1 MSDNKQRIPLKLPSL
16 AFVVCLLIS
25 IACWVLVTF
34 SKDYKMT
41 YEYKLV
47 CDNLPEGRKSVTA
60 SDTIIELTFN
70 QKGLRYL
77 AKPFTDKEK
86 VVVVSVNDLI
96 KPKHKVSVYTFTNKE
111 MCDFLSTH
119 NFGPELVAVSSPEV
133 LTFYLR

>member
-133 LTFYLR
+133 LTLYLR

>member
-1 MSDNKQRIPLKLPSL
+1 M
-16 AFVVCLLIS
+16 VCLLIS
-25 IACWVLVTF
+25 ISCWVLVTF

-47 CDNLPEGRKSVTA
+47 CDNLPEGRKSVTV

-77 AKPFTDKEK
+77 AKPFTKKEK
-86 VVVVSVNDLI
+86 EVTISVSDLI

-111 MCDFLSTH
+111 LCDFLIAH
-119 NFGPELVAVSSPEV
+119 NFGSELESVTSPEV
-133 LTFYLR
+133 ITFYLR

>member
-1 MSDNKQRIPLKLPSL
+1 MAENKSKIPMKLPSL
-16 AFVVCLLIS
+16 AFIVCLLIS
-25 IACWVLVTF
+25 IACWVVITL

-60 SDTIIELTFN
+60 SDTVLQLTFN

-77 AKPFTDKEK
+77 TKPFTEKDK
-86 VVVVSVNDLI
+86 VVTVSVSELI
-96 KPKHKVSVYTFTNKE
+96 KPKNKVTVYSFTNKE
-111 MCDFLSTH
+111 MCDFLAEH

>member
-1 MSDNKQRIPLKLPSL
+1 MKLPSL
-16 AFVVCLLIS
+16 AFIVCLLIS
-25 IACWVLVTF
+25 IACWVVITL

-60 SDTIIELTFN
+60 SDTVLQLTFN

-77 AKPFTDKEK
+77 TKPFTEKEK
-86 VVVVSVNDLI
+86 VVTVSVSELI
-96 KPKHKVSVYTFTNKE
+96 KPKNKVTVYSFTNKE
-111 MCDFLSTH
+111 MCDFLAEH

>member
-1 MSDNKQRIPLKLPSL
+1 MAENKSRIPVKLPPL
-16 AFVVCLLIS
+16 AFIVCLLLS
-25 IACWVLVTF
+25 IAIWFVVSL

-60 SDTIIELTFN
+60 SDTVLLLTFK

-77 AKPFTDKEK
+77 TKPFTEKEK
-86 VVVVSVNDLI
+86 VVTVSVSELI
-96 KPKHKVSVYTFTNKE
+96 KPKNKVTVYSFTNKE
-111 MCDFLSTH
+111 MCDFLVEH
-119 NFGPELVAVSSPEV
+119 NFGPELVTVSSPEV

>member
-1 MSDNKQRIPLKLPSL
+1 MKLPSL
-16 AFVVCLLIS
+16 AFIVCLLIS
-25 IACWVLVTF
+25 IGLWFVITL
-34 SKDYKMT
+34 SKDYKVT

-60 SDTIIELTFN
+60 SDSVLLLTFN

-77 AKPFTDKEK
+77 TKPFTSKEK
-86 VVVVSVNDLI
+86 VVTVSVSDLV
-96 KPKHKVSVYTFTNKE
+96 KPKNKVTVYTFSSKE
-111 MCDFLSTH
+111 MCDFLVEH

>member
-96 KPKHKVSVYTFTNKE
+96 KPKHKVSFYTFTNKE

>member
-1 MSDNKQRIPLKLPSL
+1 MTENKTRIPVKLPSL

-25 IACWVLVTF
+25 IACWLLVTL

-60 SDTIIELTFN
+60 SDTILTLTFN

-77 AKPFTDKEK
+77 MKPYSEKEK
-86 VVVVSVNDLI
+86 VVTISVNDLI
-96 KPKHKVSVYTFTNKE
+96 KPKHKVTVYSFTNKE
-111 MCDFLSTH
+111 LCDFLVAN
-119 NFGPELVAVSSPEV
+119 NFGPELVAVSSPDII
-133 LTFYLR
+133 TFYLR

>member
-1 MSDNKQRIPLKLPSL
+1 MTGNKSRIPVKLPSL
-16 AFVVCLLIS
+16 AFIVCLLIS
-25 IACWVLVTF
+25 ITLWFMITL
-34 SKDYKMT
+34 SKEYKVT

-60 SDTIIELTFN
+60 SDSVLLLTFN

-77 AKPFTDKEK
+77 TKPFTSKEK
-86 VVVVSVNDLI
+86 VVAVSVSDLV
-96 KPKHKVSVYTFTNKE
+96 KPKNKVTVYTFSNKE
-111 MCDFLSTH
+111 MCDFLVEH

>member
-1 MSDNKQRIPLKLPSL
+1 MTENKTRIPVKLPSL

-25 IACWVLVTF
+25 IACWLLVTL

-60 SDTIIELTFN
+60 SDTILTLTFN

-77 AKPFTDKEK
+77 MKPYSEKEK
-86 VVVVSVNDLI
+86 VVTISVNDLI
-96 KPKHKVSVYTFTNKE
+96 KPKHKVTVYSFTNKE
-111 MCDFLSTH
+111 LCDFLVAH
-119 NFGPELVAVSSPEV
+119 NFGPELVAVSSPDII
-133 LTFYLR
+133 TFYLR

>member
-1 MSDNKQRIPLKLPSL
+1 MTEDKSRIPVKLPSL
-16 AFVVCLLIS
+16 AFIVCLLIS
-25 IACWVLVTF
+25 IALWFMITL
-34 SKDYKMT
+34 SKEYKVT

-60 SDTIIELTFN
+60 SDSVLLLTFN

-77 AKPFTDKEK
+77 TKPFTLKEK
-86 VVVVSVNDLI
+86 VVTVSVSDLV
-96 KPKHKVSVYTFTNKE
+96 KPKNKVTVYSFSDKE
-111 MCDFLSTH
+111 MCDFLVEH

>member
-1 MSDNKQRIPLKLPSL
+1 MKLPSL
-16 AFVVCLLIS
+16 AFIVCLLIS
-25 IACWVLVTF
+25 IACWIVITL

-60 SDTIIELTFN
+60 SDTVLQLTFN

-77 AKPFTDKEK
+77 TKPFTEKEK
-86 VVVVSVNDLI
+86 VVTVSVSELI
-96 KPKHKVSVYTFTNKE
+96 KPKNKVTVYSFTNKE
-111 MCDFLSTH
+111 MCDFLAEH

>member
-47 CDNLPEGRKSVTA
+47 CDNLPEGRRSVTA